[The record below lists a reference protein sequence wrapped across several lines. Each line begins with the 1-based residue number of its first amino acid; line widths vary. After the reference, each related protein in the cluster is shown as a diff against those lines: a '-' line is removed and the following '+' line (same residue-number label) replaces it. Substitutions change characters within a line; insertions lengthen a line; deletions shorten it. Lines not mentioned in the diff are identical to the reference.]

1 MLALPSTPKP
11 NTHTRTLTP
20 NILPCRI
27 HHSGPIPTSKHHWN
41 PSKITKDSPTATTTT
56 QSSYLRGRKLLGKSV
71 KLPST
76 YTGVVLQKTEKVLPQ
91 PAKQRE
97 DDGEEEDG
105 DEPVEVK
112 MMETIGRFEEVV
124 VWGHEMVPEEG
135 EDVYVK
141 GLQEWIG
148 FAETV
153 GCGLLDDAVSL

>member
-1 MLALPSTPKP
+1 M
-11 NTHTRTLTP
+11 
-20 NILPCRI
+20 
-27 HHSGPIPTSKHHWN
+27 
-41 PSKITKDSPTATTTT
+41 
-56 QSSYLRGRKLLGKSV
+56 